1 MCPNLRRSVCVCVC
15 ARVSLCAYMS
25 CHSLQQVIFEAP
37 SLQFL
42 SVFPSHLLIKRPS
55 PSLSSSFSTLSRAFF
70 FLCASCSRCLWL
82 YDREKCVYK
91 THSLTDQTI
100 QTNQRLWREK
110 REAEKKRV
118 RKDSQRDGVKQRV
131 CGGLI
136 ILKFSVCYFFFPAP
150 SRA

>member
-1 MCPNLRRSVCVCVC
+1 MCVRVRLCVCVC
-15 ARVSLCAYMS
+15 MS

-55 PSLSSSFSTLSRAFF
+55 PSLSPLSLHCLSRAFF

-118 RKDSQRDGVKQRV
+118 RKESQREGVKQRV

-136 ILKFSVCYFFFPAP
+136 ILKFSVCFFFFLLLV
-150 SRA
+150 RECEH

>member
-1 MCPNLRRSVCVCVC
+1 MCVCESVCT
-15 ARVSLCAYMS
+15 S
-25 CHSLQQVIFEAP
+25 CHSLQRVIFEAP
-37 SLQFL
+37 SLQSL

-55 PSLSSSFSTLSRAFF
+55 PSLSFSLSTLSLSRAAF

-118 RKDSQRDGVKQRV
+118 RKESQREGVTQRV

-136 ILKFSVCYFFFPAP
+136 ILKFSVCYFFFLLLLV
-150 SRA
+150 RECEH